1 MCVYKL
7 HGKLSYLGM
16 STLCTIQTAVLLPK
30 GKFYNLFPLLFI
42 LLDIYNFTCTMIA
55 SSALQSS
62 PIYKNAGIEQ
72 VPGKYKSNWA

>member
-1 MCVYKL
+1 
-7 HGKLSYLGM
+7 
-16 STLCTIQTAVLLPK
+16 
-30 GKFYNLFPLLFI
+30 
-42 LLDIYNFTCTMIA
+42 MIA